1 MSYEKKE
8 GDISIFK
15 NKDKQPESKQ
25 PDYKGTAL
33 IDGKEK
39 DVALWVRE
47 SASGLM
53 YFSGQVKPKWNP
65 DGAIKDGGNEAPE
78 INSGAMGGAIAHDD
92 MALSKEETDL
102 PF

>member
-15 NKDKQPESKQ
+15 NDKQPESKQ

-47 SASGLM
+47 SKDGLK
-53 YFSGQVKPKWNP
+53 YFSGQVKPKWVKEP
-65 DGAIKDGGNEAPE
+65 V
-78 INSGAMGGAIAHDD
+78 AHDD
-92 MALSKEETDL
+92 LGKAPEPSDDL